1 MNKVGLGGT
10 MAQWC
15 ITPCCRNQKWE
26 PTPMMA
32 ADVDKASWTVSTVYS
47 SEQVV
52 RYYLAS
58 LFMAKTAF
66 QKQLLMNTFFA
77 LKIILCSQQADRIP
91 FDEHWP
97 PSRYVYY
104 SFLDAVASLAPTY
117 PSEVGW
123 LVKVTGF
130 RSALLLLVSRGHMI
144 QNMPPKI

>member
-1 MNKVGLGGT
+1 MCFIFTRPVLWSLCLNLVQHFHCWCINLQWTLTVLGVDNKWTKWGWGGT

-15 ITPCCRNQKWE
+15 ITPCCRNQKGE
-26 PTPMMA
+26 PTPMA

-66 QKQLLMNTFFA
+66 QKQLLMNTVFA
-77 LKIILCSQQADRIP
+77 LKMVLCSQQAGRTP

-97 PSRYVYY
+97 TDQP
-104 SFLDAVASLAPTY
+104 PGTY
-117 PSEVGW
+117 IIA
-123 LVKVTGF
+123 F
-130 RSALLLLVSRGHMI
+130 
-144 QNMPPKI
+144 

>member
-1 MNKVGLGGT
+1 
-10 MAQWC
+10 
-15 ITPCCRNQKWE
+15 
-26 PTPMMA
+26 MMA

-97 PSRYVYY
+97 SDHLPG
-104 SFLDAVASLAPTY
+104 TY
-117 PSEVGW
+117 IIAF
-123 LVKVTGF
+123 KM
-130 RSALLLLVSRGHMI
+130 LLHL
-144 QNMPPKI
+144 